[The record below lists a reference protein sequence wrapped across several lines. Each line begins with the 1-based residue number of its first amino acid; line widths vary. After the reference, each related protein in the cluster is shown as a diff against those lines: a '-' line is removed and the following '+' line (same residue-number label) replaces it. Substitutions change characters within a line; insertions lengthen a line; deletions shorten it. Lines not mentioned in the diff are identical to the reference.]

1 MKKYLAVI
9 VAISFLAFPALSI
22 AAQNFTGSWVRD
34 SAKSD
39 PAPNA
44 QYWLTRDPNSGGAGG
59 GGGRGNVGGGRGGG
73 GGGRGNAGGGGAPTA
88 VTMVQQDGN
97 TLTVTSPSG
106 AVQKY
111 TLDGKPFSKPTDT
124 GVAKATVSAIAQGDT
139 LVITTTQPWGG
150 MPGNASLE
158 IKEVWS
164 LSSDGKVLT
173 VTTYRNT
180 PALQNNFK
188 TVYNKK

>member
-1 MKKYLAVI
+1 MKKCLVMMIAT
-9 VAISFLAFPALSI
+9 ALLGLPAFSI
-22 AAQNFTGSWVRD
+22 AAQNFSGSWVRD
-34 SAKSD
+34 NAKSD
-39 PAPNA
+39 PTPNA

-59 GGGRGNVGGGRGGG
+59 GGGRGN
-73 GGGRGNAGGGGAPTA
+73 AGGGGAPAA
-88 VTMVQQDGN
+88 VTTVQQDAN

-124 GVAKATVSAIAQGDT
+124 GVAKAMISATAQGDT

-164 LSSDGKVLT
+164 LSPDGKVLT
-173 VTTYRNT
+173 VTTHRNT
-180 PALQNNFK
+180 PALQNSFK

>member
-1 MKKYLAVI
+1 MKKYFAVM
-9 VAISFLAFPALSI
+9 VALSFVGFAALSI
-22 AAQNFTGSWVRD
+22 AAQNFSGSWVRD
-34 SAKSD
+34 NAKSD
-39 PAPNA
+39 PTPNA

-59 GGGRGNVGGGRGGG
+59 GGGRGNAGGGRGGG
-73 GGGRGNAGGGGAPTA
+73 GGGRGNTGGGAAPGAT
-88 VTMVQQDGN
+88 TTVQQDGN

-124 GVAKATVSAIAQGDT
+124 GVAKATISATTQGDT

-158 IKEVWS
+158 IKEIWS
-164 LSSDGKVLT
+164 LSPDGKVLT
-173 VTTYRNT
+173 VTTNRNT
-180 PALQNNFK
+180 PALQNSFK

>member
-1 MKKYLAVI
+1 MKKYAVMM
-9 VAISFLAFPALSI
+9 VAAALFGLPAFSI
-22 AAQNFTGSWVRD
+22 AAQNFSGSWVRD
-34 SAKSD
+34 NAKSD
-39 PAPNA
+39 PTPNA
-44 QYWLTRDPNSGGAGG
+44 QYWLTREPNSGGAGG
-59 GGGRGNVGGGRGGG
+59 GGRGGG
-73 GGGRGNAGGGGAPTA
+73 GGRNAGGGSPAA
-88 VTMVQQDGN
+88 VTTVQQDAN
-97 TLTVTSPSG
+97 TLSVTSPSG

-124 GVAKATVSAIAQGDT
+124 GMAKAVISATAQGDT

-164 LSSDGKVLT
+164 LSPDGKVLT
-173 VTTYRNT
+173 VSTHRNT
-180 PALQNNFK
+180 PALQNSFK

>member
-1 MKKYLAVI
+1 M
-9 VAISFLAFPALSI
+9 
-22 AAQNFTGSWVRD
+22 T
-34 SAKSD
+34 
-39 PAPNA
+39 
-44 QYWLTRDPNSGGAGG
+44 T
-59 GGGRGNVGGGRGGG
+59 
-73 GGGRGNAGGGGAPTA
+73 
-88 VTMVQQDGN
+88 VQQDAN

-124 GVAKATVSAIAQGDT
+124 GVAKAMISATAQGNT
-139 LVITTTQPWGG
+139 LLITPTQPWGG

-164 LSSDGKVLT
+164 LSPDGKVLT
-173 VTTYRNT
+173 VTTHRNT
-180 PALQNNFK
+180 PALQNSFK

>member
-1 MKKYLAVI
+1 MKKYFVGIAAMSL
-9 VAISFLAFPALSI
+9 FGFPALSI
-22 AAQNFTGSWVRD
+22 AAQNFSGSRVRD
-34 SAKSD
+34 NAKSC
-39 PAPNA
+39 PTPNT

-59 GGGRGNVGGGRGGG
+59 GGGRGN
-73 GGGRGNAGGGGAPTA
+73 AGGGATAA
-88 VTMVQQDGN
+88 VTTVQQDGN

-124 GVAKATVSAIAQGDT
+124 GVAKAMISASSQGDT

-164 LSSDGKVLT
+164 LSPDGKVLT
-173 VTTYRNT
+173 VTTHRNT
-180 PALQNNFK
+180 PALQNSFK

>member
-1 MKKYLAVI
+1 MKKCLVMMIAT
-9 VAISFLAFPALSI
+9 ALLGLPAFSI
-22 AAQNFTGSWVRD
+22 AAQNFSGSWVRD
-34 SAKSD
+34 NAKSD
-39 PAPNA
+39 PTPNA

-59 GGGRGNVGGGRGGG
+59 GGGRGNA
-73 GGGRGNAGGGGAPTA
+73 GGGRGNAGGGGAPAA
-88 VTMVQQDGN
+88 VTTVQQDAN

-124 GVAKATVSAIAQGDT
+124 GVAKAMISATAQGDT

-164 LSSDGKVLT
+164 LSPDGMVLT
-173 VTTYRNT
+173 VTTHRNT
-180 PALQNNFK
+180 PALQNSFK

>member
-1 MKKYLAVI
+1 MKKYFLVM
-9 VAISFLAFPALSI
+9 VAISFLESLPLSI
-22 AAQNFTGSWVRD
+22 AAQNFSGSWVRD
-34 SAKSD
+34 NAKSD
-39 PAPNA
+39 PTPNT

-59 GGGRGNVGGGRGGG
+59 GGGRGNAGGGRGGG
-73 GGGRGNAGGGGAPTA
+73 GGGRGNAGGGGAPAA
-88 VTMVQQDGN
+88 VTAVQQDAN

-124 GVAKATVSAIAQGDT
+124 GVAKAMISATAQGDT

-164 LSSDGKVLT
+164 LSPDGKVLT
-173 VTTYRNT
+173 VTTHRNT
-180 PALQNNFK
+180 PALQNSFK